1 VWSIHVVGRRYL
13 KKSAVDFSI
22 IFKNEKNIGKTLAFG
37 RDLLLLIKPSHFSN
51 HI

>member
-1 VWSIHVVGRRYL
+1 VVHSCGWQTVF

-37 RDLLLLIKPSHFSN
+37 RDLLLLIKSSHFSN

>member
-1 VWSIHVVGRRYL
+1 MVHSCGRQKVF